1 MLWGSQKPSPAW
13 RGWTGRSP
21 GRVWS
26 GQLKVEAWLNWVVK
40 SPNSRRGRCPHRP
53 ETWRAEPAGINLP
66 PCCRTLG
73 PMKGIGPYASG
84 KIVPCNQVRTN
95 ISGLPSTPGPAGP
108 PSPSRRGQGFPSSV
122 RAYAL
127 PPSPEG
133 KAASG
138 GGITVYL
145 LCCLSGISPGDSSTG
160 CYTAVER
167 SCEEGDIHKN
177 TPQLFYKLWKNFL
190 GFPGGSGG
198 RAGER
203 DGQFASFGFFS
214 SYIQF
219 YPQSFPGFP
228 QNLSTAVDTAVD
240 KFKSLFGIT
249 CSGRHRWLRHPS
261 YRHPWP
267 G

>member
-1 MLWGSQKPSPAW
+1 MRKGRWHGAAVTEGSIRLDVLTKPGS
-13 RGWTGRSP
+13 TGKLVRSLSQP
-21 GRVWS
+21 GADSSLYAR
-26 GQLKVEAWLNWVVK
+26 E
-40 SPNSRRGRCPHRP
+40 PPHPSR
-53 ETWRAEPAGINLP
+53 A
-66 PCCRTLG
+66 
-73 PMKGIGPYASG
+73 
-84 KIVPCNQVRTN
+84 
-95 ISGLPSTPGPAGP
+95 TPG
-108 PSPSRRGQGFPSSV
+108 
-122 RAYAL
+122 

-138 GGITVYL
+138 GGLPSTCYVAYRVFL
-145 LCCLSGISPGDSSTG
+145 QGILPQ
-160 CYTAVER
+160 AVTQLWKGAVR
-167 SCEEGDIHKN
+167 KVDIHKKF
-177 TPQLFYKLWKNFL
+177 PQLFYKLWRNFL

-203 DGQFASFGFFS
+203 GGQFASFCFFS
-214 SYIQF
+214 SYIQV

-240 KFKSLFGIT
+240 KFKSLFEIT

>member
-1 MLWGSQKPSPAW
+1 MLWGFQKPSPAW

-21 GRVWS
+21 GRMREKTLSWERVAGRSPDGCGAGRRTGPDTAPLPPLRRHLPPREGKRTPAGGSPPHPS
-26 GQLKVEAWLNWVVK
+26 GLTPCHL
-40 SPNSRRGRCPHRP
+40 PRRGR
-53 ETWRAEPAGINLP
+53 LP
-66 PCCRTLG
+66 P
-73 PMKGIGPYASG
+73 
-84 KIVPCNQVRTN
+84 
-95 ISGLPSTPGPAGP
+95 
-108 PSPSRRGQGFPSSV
+108 
-122 RAYAL
+122 
-127 PPSPEG
+127 
-133 KAASG
+133 

-167 SCEEGDIHKN
+167 GCEEGDIHKN
-177 TPQLFYKLWKNFL
+177 TPQLFYKLWRNFL

-203 DGQFASFGFFS
+203 GGQFASFCFFS
-214 SYIQF
+214 SYIQV

-249 CSGRHRWLRHPS
+249 CSGRHRWLRRPS

>member
-1 MLWGSQKPSPAW
+1 M
-13 RGWTGRSP
+13 
-21 GRVWS
+21 
-26 GQLKVEAWLNWVVK
+26 EAWLNWMVK

-95 ISGLPSTPGPAGP
+95 ISGVPSTPGPAGP
-108 PSPSRRGQGFPSSV
+108 PSPSRRGQGIFPS
-122 RAYAL
+122 
-127 PPSPEG
+127 EG
-133 KAASG
+133 TECG
-138 GGITVYL
+138 RGITVYL

-167 SCEEGDIHKN
+167 GCGEGDIHKKF
-177 TPQLFYKLWKNFL
+177 PQLFYKLWRNFL
-190 GFPGGSGG
+190 HFPGSSGG

-203 DGQFASFGFFS
+203 GCQFAPFDFFS
-214 SYIQF
+214 SYIQV

>member
-1 MLWGSQKPSPAW
+1 MRKGRWHGAAVTEGSIRLDVLTKPGST
-13 RGWTGRSP
+13 GTLGRSLSQP
-21 GRVWS
+21 TADSSLYAREPLICHALGR
-26 GQLKVEAWLNWVVK
+26 A
-40 SPNSRRGRCPHRP
+40 
-53 ETWRAEPAGINLP
+53 
-66 PCCRTLG
+66 TL
-73 PMKGIGPYASG
+73 
-84 KIVPCNQVRTN
+84 
-95 ISGLPSTPGPAGP
+95 
-108 PSPSRRGQGFPSSV
+108 
-122 RAYAL
+122 
-127 PPSPEG
+127 
-133 KAASG
+133 SG
-138 GGITVYL
+138 GEGCLRRGITVYL

-167 SCEEGDIHKN
+167 GCEKGDIHKN
-177 TPQLFYKLWKNFL
+177 TPQLFYKLWRNFL
-190 GFPGGSGG
+190 SFPGGSGG

-203 DGQFASFGFFS
+203 GYQFASFDFFS
-214 SYIQF
+214 SYIQV

>member
-1 MLWGSQKPSPAW
+1 MRKGRWHGAAVTEGSIRLDVLTKPGSTGKLVRSLSQPAADSSLYA
-13 RGWTGRSP
+13 R
-21 GRVWS
+21 
-26 GQLKVEAWLNWVVK
+26 
-40 SPNSRRGRCPHRP
+40 
-53 ETWRAEPAGINLP
+53 EPLIRHAFG
-66 PCCRTLG
+66 
-73 PMKGIGPYASG
+73 
-84 KIVPCNQVRTN
+84 V
-95 ISGLPSTPGPAGP
+95 
-108 PSPSRRGQGFPSSV
+108 
-122 RAYAL
+122 

-138 GGITVYL
+138 GGLPSTCYVSFPL
-145 LCCLSGISPGDSSTG
+145 FLQGILPQ
-160 CYTAVER
+160 AVTQLWKGAVR
-167 SCEEGDIHKN
+167 KGDIHKN
-177 TPQLFYKLWKNFL
+177 TPQLFYKLWRNFL
-190 GFPGGSGG
+190 CFPGGSGG

-203 DGQFASFGFFS
+203 DGQFASFDSFS
-214 SYIQF
+214 SYIQV

>member
-1 MLWGSQKPSPAW
+1 M
-13 RGWTGRSP
+13 
-21 GRVWS
+21 
-26 GQLKVEAWLNWVVK
+26 VK

-138 GGITVYL
+138 GGLPSTCYVAYRVFLQGILPQAVTQLWKGAVRK
-145 LCCLSGISPGDSSTG
+145 GISTKILHSSFT
-160 CYTAVER
+160 
-167 SCEEGDIHKN
+167 SCGEIFFVSQEV
-177 TPQLFYKLWKNFL
+177 QA
-190 GFPGGSGG
+190 
-198 RAGER
+198 AG
-203 DGQFASFGFFS
+203 
-214 SYIQF
+214 
-219 YPQSFPGFP
+219 
-228 QNLSTAVDTAVD
+228 
-240 KFKSLFGIT
+240 
-249 CSGRHRWLRHPS
+249 
-261 YRHPWP
+261 
-267 G
+267 

>member
-1 MLWGSQKPSPAW
+1 MGQVEWQKPPIRVGADAHIGPRVRQQGGRLIPA
-13 RGWTGRSP
+13 SSACQ
-21 GRVWS
+21 VS
-26 GQLKVEAWLNWVVK
+26 
-40 SPNSRRGRCPHRP
+40 GRCGHRP
-53 ETWRAEPAGINLP
+53 LREFGDFTIQLSQASTFRCPLHTRRKRGHPRKAQRAGVSLIRQGLRPA
-66 PCCRTLG
+66 TF
-73 PMKGIGPYASG
+73 
-84 KIVPCNQVRTN
+84 
-95 ISGLPSTPGPAGP
+95 PGGEGCL
-108 PSPSRRGQGFPSSV
+108 RR
-122 RAYAL
+122 
-127 PPSPEG
+127 
-133 KAASG
+133 
-138 GGITVYL
+138 GITVYL

-167 SCEEGDIHKN
+167 GCEDGPIHKN
-177 TPQLFYKLWKNFL
+177 TPQLFYKLWRNFL
-190 GFPGGSGG
+190 YFPGGSGG

-203 DGQFASFGFFS
+203 GGQFASFDFFS
-214 SYIQF
+214 SYIQV